1 METKESS
8 DKPPQREQQ
17 VKVKRKTGES
27 DQEAEDHERPDWWR
41 TIINHLSL
49 KTDIETKVSAD
60 KSPPEAKTSPSKLQ
74 QRGKNGKPKRKI
86 LGPVQDLEEHV
97 HPDWWRTIFNH
108 LYLKTD
114 ADVVDDQNI
123 TRQEVD
129 LLCETFKLTPEDRI
143 LDLCCGQGRHAL
155 ELSRR
160 GFKNVEG
167 LDRSHYLIQKAKST
181 VKAEGL
187 RARFREG
194 DARKIPY
201 PPDTFDVVMIL
212 GNSLGYFEAAQED
225 MKVFKEVF
233 RVLKPWGRFIIDI
246 ADGAY
251 LKDHFKPH
259 SWEWIDKKRFVCRER
274 SLSADGERLISREM
288 VNHVERG
295 MIADHFYAERLYT
308 REGLSRLLKTVGFN
322 DTAFHAEIATN
333 SQRNQDLGMMERRLL
348 VTSVVK
354 KEWTPLKRRQKGAVK
369 NVAVLMGDP
378 SKPDP
383 LKPLRIFDDDDF
395 YTIDQLKSALRENG
409 DYHFTYLHNHDVII
423 TELMKWVGKIDFAFN
438 LCDEG
443 YNNDAR
449 MELHVPS
456 VLEMLSIPY
465 TGSGPQCLAFCY
477 DKSLIRGIAKEM
489 EIPVPEAFFIKPED
503 STFELPFGFPVIVKP
518 NFGDSSFGITQRSVA
533 YTIEKL
539 VNAISEI
546 REKFGYDKPLL
557 VEEFL
562 TGKDITVGI
571 IGNPPESYTILP
583 ILEEDYSALPPDL
596 PRICGYEAKWLPE
609 SPYWKIKSIPAQL
622 PDDIQKYIEEC
633 CVKLF
638 ERLECRDYCRFDWRL
653 NAEGTPKLLEVNP
666 NPGWCWDGHMAKM
679 AKIADMSYSDMLKA
693 ILRAAEQRFGMQQEE
708 EQIAKVAS

>member
-1 METKESS
+1 MEDKESS
-8 DKPPQREQQ
+8 DKPPERGKQG
-17 VKVKRKTGES
+17 KVKRTGAVS
-27 DQEAEDHERPDWWR
+27 DQAAEEHPHPDWWR
-41 TIINHLSL
+41 TIISHLSP
-49 KTDIETKVSAD
+49 KTDIEATASPD
-60 KSPPEAKTSPSKLQ
+60 KSPPETKTSPSKTP

-86 LGPVQDLEEHV
+86 LGPVEDLEEHV
-97 HPDWWRTIFNH
+97 HPEWWRNIFNY

-129 LLCETFKLTPEDRI
+129 LLCETFKLAPEDRI

-155 ELSRR
+155 ELARR
-160 GFKNVEG
+160 GFKNIEG

-181 VKAEGL
+181 AKAEGL
-187 RARFREG
+187 RTRFREG

-225 MKVFKEVF
+225 MKVFKEVC

-251 LKDHFKPH
+251 LKEHFKPH

-274 SLSADGERLISREM
+274 SLSADGDRLISREM
-288 VNHVERG
+288 VNHVEKG

-308 REGLSRLLKTVGFN
+308 REGLLHLLKTVGFSN
-322 DTAFHAEIATN
+322 TAFHAEIATN

-354 KEWTPLKRRQKGAVK
+354 KEWTPVKRRQKGAVK
-369 NVAVLMGDP
+369 HVAVLMGDP
-378 SKPDP
+378 TKPDP

-395 YTIDQLKSALRENG
+395 YTIDQLKAALRENEE
-409 DYHFTYLHNHDVII
+409 YRFTYLHNHDVII

-449 MELHVPS
+449 KELHVPGL
-456 VLEMLSIPY
+456 LEMLGIPY

-489 EIPVPEAFFIKPED
+489 EIPVPDAFFIKPED
-503 STFELPFGFPVIVKP
+503 STFELPFSFPVIVKP
-518 NFGDSSFGITQRSVA
+518 NLGDSSFGITQRSVA
-533 YTIEKL
+533 TTIEEL

-562 TGKDITVGI
+562 SGKDITVGI

-583 ILEEDYSALPPDL
+583 VLEEDYSALPPDL

-609 SPYWKIKSIPAQL
+609 SPYWKIKSVPAQL
-622 PDDIQKYIEEC
+622 PDEIQKFIEEC

-679 AKIADMSYSDMLKA
+679 AKIADMSYSDMLRA
-693 ILRAAEQRFGMQQEE
+693 ILQAAEQRFGMHQEE
-708 EQIAKVAS
+708 EQIAQAVS